1 VVAFGGVVFATLY
14 LGEFKLGFSAMQNA
28 LSYSGQYSIMFATAT
43 TLIAGVGPTL
53 GTTLPQAL

>member
-1 VVAFGGVVFATLY
+1 MFATLY